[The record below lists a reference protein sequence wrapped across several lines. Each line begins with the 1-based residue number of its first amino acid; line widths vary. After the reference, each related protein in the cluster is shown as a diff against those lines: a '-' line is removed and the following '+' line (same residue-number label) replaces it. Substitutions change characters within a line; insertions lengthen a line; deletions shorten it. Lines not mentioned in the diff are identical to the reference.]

1 MSSKAIGAH
10 EEQHGRNELSSSSG
24 NMFLMLT
31 SVLKRSSLNIVP
43 CVSSST
49 MSISD
54 DSITTT
60 NWQEM
65 GIFEKVTVLRTL
77 CDARLDK
84 ADLDQVTEV

>member
-1 MSSKAIGAH
+1 
-10 EEQHGRNELSSSSG
+10 
-24 NMFLMLT
+24 
-31 SVLKRSSLNIVP
+31 
-43 CVSSST
+43 

-65 GIFEKVTVLRTL
+65 GIFEKVTVLRAL